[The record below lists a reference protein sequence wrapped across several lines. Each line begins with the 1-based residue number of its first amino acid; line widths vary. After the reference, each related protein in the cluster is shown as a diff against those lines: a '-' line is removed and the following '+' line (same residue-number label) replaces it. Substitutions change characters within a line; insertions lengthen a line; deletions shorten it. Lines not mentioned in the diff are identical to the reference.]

1 MADPFA
7 MAFFCCDFPFFT
19 RYDILLA
26 ITREIIYNVC
36 VNAFIQIRS
45 NYEKSS
51 HYHGFQLRH
60 HAG

>member
-19 RYDILLA
+19 RYDNLLA

-51 HYHGFQLRH
+51 YYHGF
-60 HAG
+60 

>member
-51 HYHGFQLRH
+51 HYHGF
-60 HAG
+60 